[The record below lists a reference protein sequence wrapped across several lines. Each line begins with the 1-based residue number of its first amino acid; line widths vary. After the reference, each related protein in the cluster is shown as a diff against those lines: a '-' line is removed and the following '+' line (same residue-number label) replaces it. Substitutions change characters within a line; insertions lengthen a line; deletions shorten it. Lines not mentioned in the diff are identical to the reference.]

1 MRTTLA
7 STIAWAQPA
16 EASDPSGAPATGE
29 GQATGAGEGA
39 EEPPPGMCG
48 GMGSTSS
55 IILMLAMFAVFYFLL
70 IRPQQKKA
78 KQRQKMLEA
87 IKKGDEVVTNGG
99 LIGRVTAITGNT
111 LTLEISE
118 KVRVRVV
125 RSHVDRPMSA
135 EPEGKK

>member
-1 MRTTLA
+1 MNTILA
-7 STIAWAQPA
+7 STPAWAQPA
-16 EASDPSGAPATGE
+16 EASDPGGAAPATSE
-29 GQATGAGEGA
+29 GQAAGEGDQGA
-39 EEPPPGMCG
+39 PPGMCG

-78 KQRQKMLEA
+78 KAHQKMLEE

-99 LIGRVTAITGNT
+99 LIGRVTAVSGKT
-111 LTLEISE
+111 LTIEISE

-125 RSHVDRPMSA
+125 RSQVAGPVGT